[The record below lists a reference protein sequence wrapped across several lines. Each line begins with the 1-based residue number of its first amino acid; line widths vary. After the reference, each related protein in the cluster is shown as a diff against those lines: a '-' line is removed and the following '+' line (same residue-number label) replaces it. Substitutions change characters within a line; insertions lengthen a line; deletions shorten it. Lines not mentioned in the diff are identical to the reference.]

1 MLGENE
7 KQEIIIV
14 RRGGGGEEGHH
25 GGAWKIAFADFM
37 TAMMALFLVLWL
49 VNATDEEAQKSI
61 ASYFNPVKLVDR
73 KKSEKGLSP
82 AENVGEQTTEE
93 NESSG
98 TSDSEFFGNPG
109 AMLDEIVAEDA
120 VGAPMDEQLGAG
132 TGSPSEIENENL
144 AEPVFIDPFS
154 QTYWDEQGDQA
165 EESEIGAEQS
175 LREVLQAELEEAEA
189 MEIVPEVVEEQNA
202 ELAGAVEEQMEAPEI
217 AQDAPQETAQTEA
230 EPMPENEAIE
240 TAELED
246 TTPPAEPSEA
256 DKLAAK
262 VEDTLEDI
270 LGVIGLNKD
279 QVTVVPQSE
288 GVLISLSD
296 DLGFS
301 MFGVGSAIPKAELI
315 NAVDAIGAQIADK
328 EVSLSV
334 VGHTDG
340 RPYRGADYDNWRLS
354 AARAQATLYML
365 VRSGIDE
372 KNIVSVAGKADREL
386 RNAQDPFAPENR
398 RIDILITLDSP

>member
-14 RRGGGGEEGHH
+14 RRGGSGEEGHH

-49 VNATDEEAQKSI
+49 VNATDDQAQKSI
-61 ASYFNPVKLVDR
+61 ASYFNPVKLVDT

-82 AENVGEQTTEE
+82 AESTPEETIEEYEAKGETEA
-93 NESSG
+93 
-98 TSDSEFFGNPG
+98 EFFGNPA
-109 AMLDEIVAEDA
+109 AMLDEIVEEDA

-132 TGSPSEIENENL
+132 TGSPSVLENESV

-154 QTYWDEQGDQA
+154 QTYWEDNGDEVT
-165 EESEIGAEQS
+165 ESEAGEEGS
-175 LREVLQAELEEAEA
+175 LREVIQAQLEERENNDAVAET
-189 MEIVPEVVEEQNA
+189 EIQPEMIEAAQDVAKAEIEPITEPETETVEEQVEKPDMQA
-202 ELAGAVEEQMEAPEI
+202 EQWEAPE
-217 AQDAPQETAQTEA
+217 T
-230 EPMPENEAIE
+230 
-240 TAELED
+240 
-246 TTPPAEPSEA
+246 EPSEA
-256 DKLAAK
+256 EQLAAT
-262 VEDTLEDI
+262 VEETLEDV
-270 LGVIGLNKD
+270 LNVIGLNKD
-279 QVTVVPQSE
+279 QVKIVPQSE
-288 GVLISLSD
+288 GVLVSLSD

-315 NAVDAIGAQIADK
+315 NAVDAIGAQIVDK
-328 EVSLSV
+328 DVSVSV

-340 RPYRGADYDNWRLS
+340 RPYRGENYDNWRLS

-372 KNIVSVAGKADREL
+372 KRIVSVAGKADREL
-386 RNAQDPFAPENR
+386 RNPEDPFAPENR
-398 RIDILITLDSP
+398 RIDILIELGDQ

>member
-14 RRGGGGEEGHH
+14 RRGGSGEEGHH

-49 VNATDEEAQKSI
+49 VNATDDQAQKSI
-61 ASYFNPVKLVDR
+61 ASYFNPVKLVDT

-82 AENVGEQTTEE
+82 AESTPEETIEEYEAKGETEA
-93 NESSG
+93 
-98 TSDSEFFGNPG
+98 EFFGNPA
-109 AMLDEIVAEDA
+109 AMLDEIVKEDA

-132 TGSPSEIENENL
+132 TGSPSVLENESV

-154 QTYWDEQGDQA
+154 QTYWEDNGDEVT
-165 EESEIGAEQS
+165 ESEAGEEGS
-175 LREVLQAELEEAEA
+175 LREVIQAQLEERENNDAVAETGIQPEMAEAAQDVAKAEIEPVTEPETVEESAEELVEKPEMQAEQWEAS
-189 MEIVPEVVEEQNA
+189 
-202 ELAGAVEEQMEAPEI
+202 
-217 AQDAPQETAQTEA
+217 ETK
-230 EPMPENEAIE
+230 
-240 TAELED
+240 
-246 TTPPAEPSEA
+246 PSEA
-256 DKLAAK
+256 EQLAAT
-262 VEDTLEDI
+262 VEETLEDV
-270 LGVIGLNKD
+270 LNVIGLNKD
-279 QVTVVPQSE
+279 QVKIVPQSE
-288 GVLISLSD
+288 GVLVSLSD

-315 NAVDAIGAQIADK
+315 NAVDAIGAQIVDK
-328 EVSLSV
+328 DVSVSV

-340 RPYRGADYDNWRLS
+340 RPYRGENYDNWRLS

-372 KNIVSVAGKADREL
+372 KRIVSVAGKADREL
-386 RNAQDPFAPENR
+386 RNPEDPFAPENR
-398 RIDILITLDSP
+398 RIDILIELGDQ

>member
-14 RRGGGGEEGHH
+14 RRGGSGEEGHH

-49 VNATDEEAQKSI
+49 VNATDDQAQKSI
-61 ASYFNPVKLVDR
+61 ASYFNPVKLVDT

-82 AENVGEQTTEE
+82 AESTPEETIEEYEAKGETEA
-93 NESSG
+93 
-98 TSDSEFFGNPG
+98 EFFGNPA
-109 AMLDEIVAEDA
+109 AMLDEIVEEDA

-132 TGSPSEIENENL
+132 TGSPSVLENESV

-154 QTYWDEQGDQA
+154 QTYWEDNGDEVT
-165 EESEIGAEQS
+165 ESEAGEEGS
-175 LREVLQAELEEAEA
+175 LREVIQAQLEERENNDAVAEA
-189 MEIVPEVVEEQNA
+189 EIQPEMAEAAQDVAKTEIEPVTEPETETVEEQVEKPEMQA
-202 ELAGAVEEQMEAPEI
+202 EQLE
-217 AQDAPQETAQTEA
+217 
-230 EPMPENEAIE
+230 MPE
-240 TAELED
+240 T
-246 TTPPAEPSEA
+246 EPSEA
-256 DKLAAK
+256 EQLAAT
-262 VEDTLEDI
+262 VEETLEDV
-270 LGVIGLNKD
+270 LNVIGLNKD
-279 QVTVVPQSE
+279 QVKIVPQSE
-288 GVLISLSD
+288 GVLVSLSD

-315 NAVDAIGAQIADK
+315 NAVDAIGAQIVDK
-328 EVSLSV
+328 DVSVSV

-340 RPYRGADYDNWRLS
+340 RPYRGENYDNWRLS

-372 KNIVSVAGKADREL
+372 KRIVSVAGKADREL
-386 RNAQDPFAPENR
+386 RNPEDPFAPENR
-398 RIDILITLDSP
+398 RIDILIELGDQ